1 MVMSSLK
8 TALAENRL
16 TIGSWIQIGHPAVA
30 EILATL
36 GFEWL
41 VVDLEHADIGI
52 KGFADV
58 IRGLHGRGP
67 LP

>member
-30 EILATL
+30 EILATT
-36 GFEWL
+36 WL
-41 VVDLEHADIGI
+41 
-52 KGFADV
+52 
-58 IRGLHGRGP
+58 
-67 LP
+67 